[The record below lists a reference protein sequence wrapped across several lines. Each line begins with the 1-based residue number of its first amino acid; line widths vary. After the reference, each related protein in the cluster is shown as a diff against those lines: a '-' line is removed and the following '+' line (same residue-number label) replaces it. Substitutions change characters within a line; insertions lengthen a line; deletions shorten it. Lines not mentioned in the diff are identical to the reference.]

1 MELLLPQEVE
11 VHYIIPTIRKY
22 FAHYLNQNGM
32 NQTEISK
39 IFGITKSAVSQYFS
53 KKRGNK
59 IAFQKDF
66 VKEIEI
72 ATKQIT
78 DKYTFM
84 YQMQKLLLKLK
95 NDYSIC
101 TIHEQI
107 NPNLNNCNPELVG
120 CHFRKT
126 K

>member
-1 MELLLPQEVE
+1 
-11 VHYIIPTIRKY
+11 
-22 FAHYLNQNGM
+22 
-32 NQTEISK
+32 
-39 IFGITKSAVSQYFS
+39 
-53 KKRGNK
+53 
-59 IAFQKDF
+59 
-66 VKEIEI
+66 
-72 ATKQIT
+72 
-78 DKYTFM
+78 M